1 MLLFLMMMVSVEGFR
16 YYKELPGGYV
26 LEVNAKCPSIPE
38 GAVNMHVKTDL
49 NLGVRLICKDN
60 YTTLIEGKV
69 DFYFKPPF
77 RGNSREECVLN
88 KMAGSKVYK
97 FRIDAEYGEPESE
110 IRPFVET
117 YIVTCTYDPHST
129 DKSNKQGIGQSLIA
143 PKEIQANAGKRGTS
157 HVKLLVVN
165 VMDKATPRKLKRGLL
180 VSLAASSDGTGG
192 EMGLRATACDAVGN
206 NGVHYAVLR
215 AGCGDG
221 IVFKRTDGFRTDG
234 LNVYSPHFRIFTLK
248 NSVSLRFKCNYTFC
262 STPCDGSSCIDQGAR
277 TKRSAHSPYS
287 VIAVSD
293 SLDLQNVDDS
303 NGGEDGV
310 RDDAVRDDAVRDDA
324 VRDDAVRDDAVQDD
338 AVRDYAVRDDAVR
351 DDAVRDG
358 AVRDGAVRDD
368 ADVNFHSLRNTGV
381 SHSTASDAPWWQT
394 PVVIL
399 AMAIFLTMLMGGS
412 ALMVH
417 RRRMTSAS
425 LA

>member
-1 MLLFLMMMVSVEGFR
+1 MLLFLMMIVSVEGFR
-16 YYKELPGGYV
+16 YHKELAGRYV
-26 LEVNAKCPSIPE
+26 LELKAACPSKPE
-38 GAVNMHVKTDL
+38 GVVDVHVLTDL
-49 NLGVRLICKDN
+49 NLRVRVICKDN
-60 YTTLIEGKV
+60 FTTLIESDDSV
-69 DFYFKPPF
+69 NFHFEPPF
-77 RGNSREECVLN
+77 RGNSRQECVLN
-88 KMAGSKVYK
+88 KMAGSKTYT
-97 FRIDAEYGEPESE
+97 FRLDAEYGEPESE
-110 IRPFVET
+110 IRPFVEP

-129 DKSNKQGIGQSLIA
+129 DKSNKQGIGHSLIA
-143 PKEIQANAGKRGTS
+143 PKEIQANAGKRGAS
-157 HVKLLVVN
+157 HLKLLVVD

-262 STPCDGSSCIDQGAR
+262 STPCDGSSCIDQAAR
-277 TKRSAHSPYS
+277 TKRSAHSPHS
-287 VIAVSD
+287 VTAVSD

-303 NGGEDGV
+303 NGSEDGV
-310 RDDAVRDDAVRDDA
+310 RDDAVRDDAVRD
-324 VRDDAVRDDAVQDD
+324 
-338 AVRDYAVRDDAVR
+338 Y
-351 DDAVRDG
+351 
-358 AVRDGAVRDD
+358 AVRDD
-368 ADVNFHSLRNTGV
+368 ADVNYHSLRNTGV

-399 AMAIFLTMLMGGS
+399 TMAIFLTMLMGGS

>member
-1 MLLFLMMMVSVEGFR
+1 MLLFLMMIVSVEGFR
-16 YYKELPGGYV
+16 YHKELAGRYV
-26 LEVNAKCPSIPE
+26 LELKATCPSKPE
-38 GAVNMHVKTDL
+38 GVVDVHVLTDL
-49 NLGVRLICKDN
+49 NLRVRVICKDN
-60 YTTLIEGKV
+60 FTTLIESDDSV
-69 DFYFKPPF
+69 NFHFEPPF
-77 RGNSREECVLN
+77 RGNSRQECVLN
-88 KMAGSKVYK
+88 KMAGSKTYT
-97 FRIDAEYGEPESE
+97 FRLDAEYGEPESE
-110 IRPFVET
+110 IRPFVEP

-129 DKSNKQGIGQSLIA
+129 DKSNKQGIGHSLIA
-143 PKEIQANAGKRGTS
+143 PKEIQANAGKRGAS
-157 HVKLLVVN
+157 HLKLLVVD

-262 STPCDGSSCIDQGAR
+262 STPCDGSSCIDQAAR

-287 VIAVSD
+287 VTAVSD

-303 NGGEDGV
+303 NGSEDG
-310 RDDAVRDDAVRDDA
+310 
-324 VRDDAVRDDAVQDD
+324 
-338 AVRDYAVRDDAVR
+338 VRDYAVRDDAVR
-351 DDAVRDG
+351 DDA
-358 AVRDGAVRDD
+358 
-368 ADVNFHSLRNTGV
+368 DVNYHSLRNTGV

-399 AMAIFLTMLMGGS
+399 TMAIFLTMLMGGS

>member
-1 MLLFLMMMVSVEGFR
+1 MLLFLMMIVSVEG
-16 YYKELPGGYV
+16 YQYHKELLGGYV
-26 LEVNAKCPSIPE
+26 LEVTATCPSTPE
-38 GAVNMHVKTDL
+38 GTVDMHVLTDL
-49 NLGVRLICKDN
+49 NLRVRVICKDN
-60 YTTLIEGKV
+60 YTTLIESNDPV
-69 DFYFKPPF
+69 NFYFEPPF
-77 RGNSREECVLN
+77 RGNSRQECVLN
-88 KMAGSKVYK
+88 KMAGSNTYT
-97 FRIDAEYGEPESE
+97 FRLDAEYGEPESE
-110 IRPFVET
+110 IRPFVEP

-129 DKSNKQGIGQSLIA
+129 DESNEQGIGHSLIA

-157 HVKLLVVN
+157 HLKLLVVN
-165 VMDKATPRKLKRGLL
+165 VLDEATPRKLKRGLL

-277 TKRSAHSPYS
+277 TKRSDYSPYS
-287 VIAVSD
+287 VMAVSD
-293 SLDLQNVDDS
+293 SLDFQNVDDS

-310 RDDAVRDDAVRDDA
+310 RDDAVRD
-324 VRDDAVRDDAVQDD
+324 
-338 AVRDYAVRDDAVR
+338 YAVRDDV
-351 DDAVRDG
+351 
-358 AVRDGAVRDD
+358 
-368 ADVNFHSLRNTGV
+368 DVNYHSLRNTGV

-399 AMAIFLTMLMGGS
+399 TMAIFLTMLMGGS

>member
-1 MLLFLMMMVSVEGFR
+1 MLLFLMMIVSVEGFR
-16 YYKELPGGYV
+16 YHKELPGGYV
-26 LEVNAKCPSIPE
+26 LQLTATCPSIPE
-38 GAVNMHVKTDL
+38 GGVDMHVLTDL
-49 NLGVRLICKDN
+49 NLHVRLICKDN
-60 YTTLIEGKV
+60 YTTLIESEV
-69 DFYFKPPF
+69 NFYFKPHF
-77 RGNSREECVLN
+77 RGNSRQECVLN
-88 KMAGSKVYK
+88 KMAGSNTYM
-97 FRIDAEYGEPESE
+97 FRLDAEYGEPESV
-110 IRPFVET
+110 IRPFVEP
-117 YIVTCTYDPHST
+117 YIVTCIYDPHRT
-129 DKSNKQGIGQSLIA
+129 DESKKQGIGHSLIA

-157 HVKLLVVN
+157 HLKLLVVD
-165 VMDKATPRKLKRGLL
+165 VMDNATPKKLKRGLL

-221 IVFKRTDGFRTDG
+221 IVFKRTEGFRTDG
-234 LNVYSPHFRIFTLK
+234 LNVYSPHFRVFTLK

-277 TKRSAHSPYS
+277 AKRSAHSPYN

-303 NGGEDGV
+303 SGGEDGARHDAALDDAARDDAARDDAA
-310 RDDAVRDDAVRDDA
+310 RDDAVRDDV
-324 VRDDAVRDDAVQDD
+324 
-338 AVRDYAVRDDAVR
+338 
-351 DDAVRDG
+351 
-358 AVRDGAVRDD
+358 
-368 ADVNFHSLRNTGV
+368 DVNYNSLRNTGV

-399 AMAIFLTMLMGGS
+399 TMAIFLTMLMGGS